1 MSNQSSIEH
10 EIFYPKNISEWR
22 EWLTENHKLKNAVWV
37 VFHTKTSGKP
47 TLSWSEAVDVALCF
61 GWIDSKK
68 IKVGPTTSHQYFT
81 KRKPKSNW
89 SRINK
94 EKIEKLTASGEM
106 TQAGLQAVEI
116 AKQNG
121 SWTILDSV
129 EDLIIPTDLEEALS
143 HHHGAKDFFMSLS
156 KTIKK
161 MMLYWVVSAKR
172 EETRQNRINEIAQA
186 AAQQQKPKQF

>member
-1 MSNQSSIEH
+1 MSKQPQQEP
-10 EIFYPKNISEWR
+10 EVFYPKNVTEWR
-22 EWLTENHKLKNAVWV
+22 AWLAENHLSKQSVWV
-37 VFHTKTSGKP
+37 VFHAKSSATPSI
-47 TLSWSEAVDVALCF
+47 SWSEAVDVALCF

-68 IKVGPTTSHQYFT
+68 IKVGPTISHQYFT

-121 SWTILDSV
+121 SWTLVDSV
-129 EDLIIPTDLEEALS
+129 EDMIIPSDLEQALTQ
-143 HHHGAKDFFMSLS
+143 HHGAKDYFMNLS

-161 MMLYWVVSAKR
+161 MMLYWVISAKR
-172 EETRQNRINEIAQA
+172 EATRQNRINEIAQA